1 MILLLPLLAG
11 GTGLMAQQGFGT
23 NNPNSTSVVDMKAA
37 NKGLLI
43 PRVELKAT
51 NVAGPISSPA
61 HSLLVFNTV
70 GAGAAPNNVTPG
82 FYYWDDTTKAW
93 VRLVDA
99 GDLNG
104 KWSLIGNAQTAT
116 VLGTT
121 DGKDMVL
128 KTNSV
133 DRLHISADCS
143 VGVNTTTPASSALLD
158 VNSVTQGFLPP
169 RMTTAQMD
177 AIGSKVQGLVVYNTS
192 RGCLAYYDGT
202 AFKCFS
208 DRAAKVAKGSD
219 FTTFYNGCTGSTPNY
234 DDGDPSYH
242 GYGDEGYVVT
252 HSTGQVFSNNTQ
264 CQNEIISAGG
274 CGGATTVTG
283 ASGRVYKLVEINKQ
297 CWMAENLAEV
307 PSNYNPAPTWT
318 NSTDKGWWGYD
329 GTEHVD
335 ELGRGRGGYL
345 YQWSAAMNGSTAS
358 RSRGACPAGFH
369 IPSECEF
376 QYFEHGIGMTIAAQ
390 NGANASSP
398 KRDGSTHLP
407 RIHRKMVISTKEC
420 TDCTNASGFSAEY
433 GGYRQPGGTFT
444 GAGDYSQWWVSKQDG
459 TDKAFFREL
468 VKTYSGMAA
477 YSNSSAYALGVRCL
491 KD

>member
-1 MILLLPLLAG
+1 MNKRILTMILLLSFLAG
-11 GTGLMAQQGFGT
+11 STVIMAQQGFGT
-23 NNPNSTSVVDMKAA
+23 NNPDPTSVVDMQAA

-43 PRVELKAT
+43 PRVKLKAT
-51 NVAGPISSPA
+51 NMEDPIPSPA
-61 HSLLVFNTV
+61 PHLLIFNTET
-70 GAGAAPNNVTPG
+70 AGLAPNNVTTG
-82 FYYWDDTTKAW
+82 FYYWDDTAKAW

-104 KWSLIGNAQTAT
+104 KWSLIGNAQTAP

-133 DRLHISADCS
+133 DRLHISADGS
-143 VGVNTTTPASSALLD
+143 VGVNTTTPASSVLLD

-177 AIGSKVQGLVVYNTS
+177 AIDSKVQGLVVYNTS
-192 RGCLAYYDGT
+192 RGCLAYYNGT

-208 DRAAKVAKGSD
+208 DRPAAKVTKGSD
-219 FTTFYNGCTGSTPNY
+219 FTTFYNGCPGANY
-234 DDGDPSYH
+234 DEGT
-242 GYGDEGYVVT
+242 YGTGGYVVT
-252 HSTGQVFSNNTQ
+252 HWTGEVFSANAE

-307 PSNYNPAPTWT
+307 PSNYNPAPSWT
-318 NSTDKGWWGYD
+318 NNTDKGWWGYYN
-329 GTEHVD
+329 GNTEYVD
-335 ELGRGRGGYL
+335 ALGRGRGGCL
-345 YQWSAAMNGSTAS
+345 YQWSAAMNGATAS

-369 IPSECEF
+369 IPSDCEF
-376 QYFEHGIGMTIAAQ
+376 QYFEHGLGMAIYLE
-390 NGANASSP
+390 NDISE
-398 KRDGSTHLP
+398 STNRGGTNP
-407 RIHRKMVISTKEC
+407 RIHRKMVIKTTDC
-420 TDCTNASGFSAEY
+420 TDCTNASGFSIVY
-433 GGYRQPGGTFT
+433 GGFRRADNTYGGTDT
-444 GAGDYSQWWVSKQDG
+444 SDHWWVSLQDG
-459 TDKAFFREL
+459 TSDAYIRKLTQGDTGIANFSIAKAWAFP
-468 VKTYSGMAA
+468 
-477 YSNSSAYALGVRCL
+477 VRCL

>member
-192 RGCLAYYDGT
+192 RGCLAYYNGT

-208 DRAAKVAKGSD
+208 DRAAKVTKGSD
-219 FTTFYNGCTGSTPNY
+219 FTTFYNGCVSGTYDYDKYGS
-234 DDGDPSYH
+234 DGYTVS
-242 GYGDEGYVVT
+242 
-252 HSTGQVFSNNTQ
+252 HSTGEVFSNNTQ

-283 ASGRVYKLVEINKQ
+283 ASGRVYQLMEINGQ
-297 CWMAENLAEV
+297 CWMAENLAEK
-307 PSNYNPAPTWT
+307 PSNYPVPSGGN
-318 NSTDKGWWGYD
+318 GWWGYN
-329 GTEHVD
+329 GTEYID
-335 ELGRGRGGYL
+335 IERGRGGYF
-345 YQWSAAMNGSTAS
+345 YQWSAAMNGATAS
-358 RSRGACPAGFH
+358 RSRGACPLGFH
-369 IPSECEF
+369 IPSDCEF
-376 QYFEHGIGMTIAAQ
+376 QYFEHGIGMNIAAE
-390 NGANASSP
+390 NDYNEDTD
-398 KRDGSTHLP
+398 RDGSSKEYP
-407 RIHRKMVISTKEC
+407 RIHRKMVKKTNSC
-420 TDCTNASGFSAEY
+420 AVCTNASGFSLMYA
-433 GGYRQPGGTFT
+433 GYRAQNGSFS
-444 GAGDYSQWWVSKQDG
+444 GAGDLDHWWTSTQDG
-459 TDKAFFREL
+459 IKSYLRKVNNGHA
-468 VKTYSGMAA
+468 GMAR
-477 YSNSSAYALGVRCL
+477 YSIEKDYGIGVRCL